1 MLNFSEGFPII
12 PETPSAGP
20 LRLNAYSPGQV
31 LAAYD
36 GDDLEFLDPSQLT
49 NPLAYT
55 RGDIKKVETYN
66 QYYALTQALGALEGN
81 LTGVSDGI
89 LGIANDPTKGAA
101 WRQLIG
107 KAPLTPIRYGDSE
120 LTQEAIDADLKSLN
134 MMLEAEEGVDFS
146 TLSYDQL
153 SDRQKQIRD
162 LSAKITY
169 AEARNKATEKLGFD
183 WIDQM
188 MAQDVFG
195 LTGYLAD
202 KELAGDTQDIEK
214 LMNREDPNFDY
225 KSWFG
230 TKFSNEIVSQYLV
243 ENGITDDFIS
253 DSPNADHAMM
263 RIMAQLNTSD
273 IQRRMETYKPTTL
286 DSFRLL
292 RDGFIGGMIN
302 SPDTIPSVV
311 AELGLVGIS
320 TLAGSLLA
328 PGAGTVAGAAAGVAA
343 AEGISTALGASSVFM
358 RLKKAYDAST
368 FAGRALRATAYTTET
383 LYKLPLGM
391 MPGYVANFG
400 LIRGAAASF
409 TFGAVQGGLAEYARQ
424 KREIAFGA
432 ATLYAN
438 PNAMTDYNAS
448 LMATTAL
455 ESGVLFGGVF
465 GLGGGLLRSGIGA
478 FQNRVKGVMIDPKT
492 GFRNIADTRFTF
504 ENTPLGN
511 TIDNIRGFVNRK
523 ERALIDAPVTE
534 KAAVESVIENTEVTP
549 EKLAADT
556 EARVDRV
563 ETREATA
570 SPDAA
575 RATPEDAGTRRYEGE
590 TIPEYV
596 ARVGPNRA
604 VRNIY
609 EIVTEVARR
618 TKAEGS
624 ERLIEA
630 SEQFDQ
636 MSIQDQMRVLF
647 NTKKVLDDA
656 KKAETDAVGLPKE
669 RERLYDELEKS
680 RKAWFARLKK
690 KLPKEAFKALKEE
703 LEENKKA
710 SGRKLPELLKEARDT
725 AKPAA
730 ERKAASD
737 EMAAKLLESISAAAA
752 SPEREAQIKAQVP
765 PEVIDT
771 VDAAIVEHKLTG
783 TVSDATAETLKADI
797 AGVKKQPKVG
807 PVDRMLNA
815 ISKSIIAAKIDPNRV
830 KKIKAVIRD
839 PDSFVS
845 LVDGDK
851 DNATRFFDYLNELVI
866 NNIISSA
873 DKQLVLASVV
883 HLNFSSKAFGIN
895 FKVESI
901 LDKAG
906 NKQEDLIGSFRR
918 SNNSLIM
925 NLDFAGTTNDLKRR
939 RAKALLHELGHAYF
953 AHEASGDNYL
963 SALRLYNKTIISSGI
978 ELMRYRPD
986 TPDPLLNSG
995 FLSQYHMQNAEEVFV
1010 QTFSQI
1016 LFSEAEAVIGTWS
1029 PMQVSRT
1036 KFVLDKIATSVALA
1050 ATLFDSSEH
1059 YAAAKEIIDSITDID
1074 NKTKSFISMP
1084 TLAKAYGNLHS
1095 MLDSVDDLA
1104 EYNKKLDTEFPDRDM
1119 KPYHLNKAEL
1129 TLFKNSS
1136 KDPGFIIAMTIMK
1149 ADQKSFV
1156 DANGNFTRGINDLV
1170 KAYKEY
1176 KLAQLTSMQIKVAF
1190 LVGSNDYKVLKGL
1203 DKFDRLDF
1211 VKDELFSLYS
1221 REFVNGKSKRT
1232 ILPATYEDLDAL
1244 RNLDTMDYLN
1254 PTGSS
1259 VPYAVGFFGTTGDI
1273 LIDAIESVV
1282 PTGKALASDT
1292 LSAEQVSALVGSLRV
1307 DDALTTNLI
1316 DQLRVYLDNI
1326 GLEELADVVTEA
1338 QHLAYIQELKNEG
1351 MLDVKETVFETPE
1364 FKAWFKDSKVV
1375 DAEGKPLI
1383 VYHGTSKDR
1392 DFNKFKVSK
1401 RGSWFTS
1408 DPKVASEYAMQ
1419 NDSQKIVTE
1428 WDETKGR
1435 PVGREI
1441 NTASRVIPVFL
1452 SIQNPAK
1459 FTPEEL
1465 EGFRFAP
1472 NYEKYQADLFEKYR
1486 QLGHDGVDIGQG
1498 VWVVFDATKIKSTYN
1513 RGTFDPTNADIRRE
1527 VVEPTRATPEWP
1539 NKQIAATSLALMLKE
1554 KLSVDQIKVILK
1566 NNLSSSMYTYLIN
1579 NHKTPKKLIGAVSKL
1594 LEEDGIVLN
1603 EDSKTWGIRTSKPA
1617 TKVTAAAQEAAVSFE
1632 STALTKDNLVDVVS
1646 RIIKQSMRGNVTDN
1660 YFVDAAGSMIT
1671 PKPDAKTVGKKA
1683 YAGNLELILS
1693 KIENGSLKTVK
1704 DLIGYI
1710 HTTAFNL
1717 KKADVAERESLETP
1731 DGVERTVVEGR
1742 PATAADRI
1750 VTTKKGIRKTIL
1762 TEALDLNTATNG
1774 RLLTAEET
1782 ELVNVFT
1789 TAPTNKEAGVK
1800 LGVSESTAGRYR
1812 RTLIAK
1818 LVDIFE
1824 QSAISLDSGRDQI
1837 VSGLNKHFDT
1847 VEKKVNAA
1855 KPNSEEAVIKKAA
1868 EKKPKPEADPVVSGA
1883 RALQTAALAEKLRN
1897 KNPEAVIVPL
1907 PKDAEGVMYKVTDE
1921 VTGNEPEK
1929 VFRPSEQADA
1939 VMHGSPTASKEA
1951 VSFVPKKPLPM
1962 NYGTSTDLT
1971 SQPKKLE
1978 STLKSASRLGVDALV
1993 FKDGSVI
2000 PVNIEELPVI
2010 GKTEVKK
2017 EPDAEP
2023 EVTLTVENK
2032 KPVLSVISKER
2043 KPTEPKP
2050 KKENF
2055 PVKVEKVRTQKAKA
2069 ESKKTSVKIPKT
2081 PKERIKDGEF
2091 AGIDQD
2097 KAIKT
2102 AQSESKTETEKL
2114 NKLVDEAPVG
2124 TQFIDSS
2131 NDKQVWVKTKAGWQV
2146 KDSTGRVVS
2155 LSSNPIGSRFDGK
2168 TFEIIYPEVTTT
2180 KQTKRIPMP
2189 PKKEVPVEKT
2199 PSDQVKTPEVDVVE
2213 RKVNEDPKLLRQ
2225 SGMDSNFLKTF
2236 IKKYWESKVEAD
2248 GRNTMTPMFKKM
2260 WSHFVNVNQYI
2271 ADANKRILGDD
2282 IMDKFWTAVDRI
2294 RAESLRL
2301 KVTEGP
2307 QGKKPLS
2314 YRQILE
2320 QAAKEVQV
2328 EGKPEFVIPLLPDEV
2343 KFVKENEA
2351 GDYRLS
2357 ARSKKAKEI
2366 INAAGE
2372 DPVIPPPP
2380 SADAIV
2386 RAGEGQ
2392 PEVPV
2397 VAEPEPP
2404 TPKEKLIGQG
2414 INQSEGGASR
2424 LLRLNN
2430 LVGWIFGGNQREN
2443 RTWFE
2448 NLMNKGS
2455 NATQSATQLGNTLRS
2470 QVDMLSFVSRFFD
2483 DTKTQTGH
2491 LVGAGKTAFRT
2502 AMQLR
2507 AEEGRLM
2514 TRIFREYAKVHNLV
2528 PRLTSDVR
2536 SALDMYIYESLFKN
2550 RQPNKA
2556 DLVALGIP
2564 AYQADAVAKQAS
2576 LVIKSAQIANRNI
2589 LELEAQTGRM
2599 SIVDENGNPVS
2610 PKTYAPVQLDHE
2622 GLARLDQ
2629 NSRSALIKAMVAA
2642 RTNRKLNDPMLD
2654 INTMIVMGWLD
2665 VAFDEDAKTLN
2676 VFATDR
2682 TIKYSEASNMF
2693 SNETLLK
2700 LFDAEIKK
2708 EGITGRKSDLLKLL
2722 RKSNPEKYF
2731 VLEFDDK
2738 YVIYRIPEKVTDL
2751 APADKAKYME
2761 AVKGNTAMYTEKWR
2775 KQLNNQNLIER
2786 EMKEIL
2792 KYKTKQYP
2800 YNNPDDFNSVTKQPF
2815 FKIDPEGKTVL
2826 PIRGLTP
2833 EELLAA
2839 PETRAVLRTNLAES
2853 YFYFLK
2859 GRHFELAFQRE
2870 LDRMFGQT
2878 GITILDVFDYVE
2890 KTGYEN
2896 FEKIAELANWTPQE
2910 LSTAQKGLADGL
2922 KRLREEYQFNA
2933 DTLPYLN
2940 SEVGHSARIGLA
2952 AIRFKFS
2959 AGYGISAFTETLA
2972 ELAKQSPEF
2981 YSIPKNI
2988 VNALRY
2994 VLADY
2999 RFSKQKL
3006 LESDIGDMTFVLENF
3021 RTDLANRFMGEIGY
3035 GSFRTDSRLGT
3046 KVANSM
3052 LNIRDAQGGLETAT
3066 RTFEEAGKWMQSI
3079 GSLQAVTN
3087 GTRALAK
3094 QRIQRMIWKHIQK
3107 GNIERLFDVLQE
3119 STTADELAQLKKAA
3133 ATDSRAEASL
3143 WKKFAGLA
3151 RHQAK
3156 FGDANEAALFLK
3168 YGLTTKEQIVHLK
3181 WAMEKAGHRDG
3192 RINIFNLEDI
3202 HEDLLD
3208 NPVDGFSPDI
3218 LKSAISAYAHMVED
3232 LIIKTST
3239 SELKGLNKI
3248 TSLDSRSA
3256 LGRMWY
3262 ALTSWVRSYQDNVIL
3277 DFGSRSTVKYLASG
3291 IFLYAALD
3299 TIVGLFKEWLAGRET
3314 EDMLKELEEQPGQY
3328 VLRGVS
3334 RVPFLGIANGLV
3346 ESGVST
3352 ISGLT
3357 GGTYKYYGIPLMPA
3371 GAGAGMGAIETDYRN
3386 MTKIVEDP
3394 LSARSLKAASD
3405 LFGATSLVNRSPV
3418 AIPVRLLEDMNTFK
3432 EMDAIQK
3439 YLDMVQRDPYPYS
3452 KKAAGKF
3459 KPIELDY
3466 ETTPRN
3472 YALEQQMATQAMQ
3485 REMARRPMPQPESP
3499 NTFPMVNDQKGVSER
3514 LGELLD

>member
-49 NPLAYT
+49 NPLVYT

-162 LSAKITY
+162 ITAKVSY
-169 AEARNKATEKLGFD
+169 AEARNKAAEKLGFD
-183 WIDQM
+183 WLDQVA
-188 MAQDVFG
+188 AQDIFG
-195 LTGYLAD
+195 ITSILSD

-273 IQRRMETYKPTTL
+273 IQRRMETYKPTNL

-400 LIRGAAASF
+400 LIRGATASF
-409 TFGAVQGGLAEYARQ
+409 TFGVVQGGLAEYARQ

-448 LMATTAL
+448 LIATTAL
-455 ESGVLFGGVF
+455 ESGLLFGGVF

-783 TVSDATAETLKADI
+783 TVSDATAEALKADI

-839 PDSFVS
+839 PDAFVS

-866 NNIISSA
+866 NNMISSA
-873 DKQLVLASVV
+873 DRQLVLASVV

-995 FLSQYHMQNAEEVFV
+995 FLNQYHMQNAEEVFV

-1084 TLAKAYGNLHS
+1084 TLARAYGNLHS

-1104 EYNKKLDTEFPDRDM
+1104 EYNKKLDAEFPDRDM

-1156 DANGNFTRGINDLV
+1156 DSNGNFTRGINDLV

-1244 RNLDTMDYLN
+1244 RNLDTMDYLD

-1326 GLEELADVVTEA
+1326 GLEELSEVVIEA
-1338 QHLAYIQELKNEG
+1338 QHLAYIQKLKNDG
-1351 MLDVKETVFETPE
+1351 MLDIEEP
-1364 FKAWFKDSKVV
+1364 
-1375 DAEGKPLI
+1375 
-1383 VYHGTSKDR
+1383 
-1392 DFNKFKVSK
+1392 
-1401 RGSWFTS
+1401 
-1408 DPKVASEYAMQ
+1408 
-1419 NDSQKIVTE
+1419 
-1428 WDETKGR
+1428 
-1435 PVGREI
+1435 
-1441 NTASRVIPVFL
+1441 SR
-1452 SIQNPAK
+1452 S
-1459 FTPEEL
+1459 
-1465 EGFRFAP
+1465 
-1472 NYEKYQADLFEKYR
+1472 
-1486 QLGHDGVDIGQG
+1486 
-1498 VWVVFDATKIKSTYN
+1498 
-1513 RGTFDPTNADIRRE
+1513 
-1527 VVEPTRATPEWP
+1527 TPEWS
-1539 NKQIAATSLALMLKE
+1539 NKQIAITSLGLMLKE

-1579 NHKTPKKLIGAVSKL
+1579 NHKIPKKLIGAVSKL

-1762 TEALDLNTATNG
+1762 TEALDLNTGTNG

-1818 LVDIFE
+1818 LVDVFE

-1837 VSGLNKHFDT
+1837 ISGLNKHFDT

-1855 KPNSEEAVIKKAA
+1855 KPNSEEAVIKKAK

-2055 PVKVEKVRTQKAKA
+2055 PVKVEKKKLPRKPKA
-2069 ESKKTSVKIPKT
+2069 T
-2081 PKERIKDGEF
+2081 
-2091 AGIDQD
+2091 
-2097 KAIKT
+2097 T
-2102 AQSESKTETEKL
+2102 AAPET
-2114 NKLVDEAPVG
+2114 
-2124 TQFIDSS
+2124 
-2131 NDKQVWVKTKAGWQV
+2131 
-2146 KDSTGRVVS
+2146 TG
-2155 LSSNPIGSRFDGK
+2155 P
-2168 TFEIIYPEVTTT
+2168 
-2180 KQTKRIPMP
+2180 RIPMP

-2610 PKTYAPVQLDHE
+2610 PTTYAPVQLDHE

-3046 KVANSM
+3046 KVSNSM

-3119 STTADELAQLKKAA
+3119 SATADELAQLKKAA

-3192 RINIFNLEDI
+3192 RINIFNLLDI
-3202 HEDLLD
+3202 HEDLRD

-3218 LKSAISAYAHMVED
+3218 LESAISAYAHMVED

>member
-162 LSAKITY
+162 ITAKVSY
-169 AEARNKATEKLGFD
+169 AEARNKAAEKLGFD
-183 WIDQM
+183 WLDQVA
-188 MAQDVFG
+188 AQDIFG
-195 LTGYLAD
+195 ITSILSD

-273 IQRRMETYKPTTL
+273 IQRRMETYKPTNL

-400 LIRGAAASF
+400 LIRGATASF
-409 TFGAVQGGLAEYARQ
+409 TFGVVQGGLAEYARQ

-448 LMATTAL
+448 LIATTAL
-455 ESGVLFGGVF
+455 ESGLLFGGVF

-783 TVSDATAETLKADI
+783 TVSDATAEALKADI

-839 PDSFVS
+839 PDAFVS

-866 NNIISSA
+866 NNMISSA
-873 DKQLVLASVV
+873 DRQLVLASVV

-995 FLSQYHMQNAEEVFV
+995 FLNQYHMQNAEEVFV

-1084 TLAKAYGNLHS
+1084 TLARAYGNLHS

-1104 EYNKKLDTEFPDRDM
+1104 EYNKKLDAEFPDRDM

-1156 DANGNFTRGINDLV
+1156 DSNGNFTRGINDLV

-1244 RNLDTMDYLN
+1244 RNLDTMDYLD

-1326 GLEELADVVTEA
+1326 GLEELSEVVIEA
-1338 QHLAYIQELKNEG
+1338 QHLAYIQKLKNDG
-1351 MLDVKETVFETPE
+1351 MLDIEEP
-1364 FKAWFKDSKVV
+1364 
-1375 DAEGKPLI
+1375 
-1383 VYHGTSKDR
+1383 
-1392 DFNKFKVSK
+1392 
-1401 RGSWFTS
+1401 
-1408 DPKVASEYAMQ
+1408 
-1419 NDSQKIVTE
+1419 
-1428 WDETKGR
+1428 
-1435 PVGREI
+1435 
-1441 NTASRVIPVFL
+1441 SR
-1452 SIQNPAK
+1452 S
-1459 FTPEEL
+1459 
-1465 EGFRFAP
+1465 
-1472 NYEKYQADLFEKYR
+1472 
-1486 QLGHDGVDIGQG
+1486 
-1498 VWVVFDATKIKSTYN
+1498 
-1513 RGTFDPTNADIRRE
+1513 
-1527 VVEPTRATPEWP
+1527 TPEWS
-1539 NKQIAATSLALMLKE
+1539 NKQIAITSLGLMLKE

-1579 NHKTPKKLIGAVSKL
+1579 NHKIPKKLIGAVSKL

-1762 TEALDLNTATNG
+1762 TEALDLNTGTNG

-1818 LVDIFE
+1818 LVDVFE

-1837 VSGLNKHFDT
+1837 ISGLNKHFDT

-1855 KPNSEEAVIKKAA
+1855 KPNSEEAVIKKAK

-2055 PVKVEKVRTQKAKA
+2055 PVKVEKKKLPRKPKA
-2069 ESKKTSVKIPKT
+2069 T
-2081 PKERIKDGEF
+2081 
-2091 AGIDQD
+2091 
-2097 KAIKT
+2097 T
-2102 AQSESKTETEKL
+2102 AAPET
-2114 NKLVDEAPVG
+2114 
-2124 TQFIDSS
+2124 
-2131 NDKQVWVKTKAGWQV
+2131 
-2146 KDSTGRVVS
+2146 TG
-2155 LSSNPIGSRFDGK
+2155 P
-2168 TFEIIYPEVTTT
+2168 
-2180 KQTKRIPMP
+2180 RIPMP

-2610 PKTYAPVQLDHE
+2610 PTTYAPVQLDHE

-3046 KVANSM
+3046 KVSNSM

-3119 STTADELAQLKKAA
+3119 SATADELAQLKKAA

-3192 RINIFNLEDI
+3192 RINIFNLLDI
-3202 HEDLLD
+3202 HEDLRD

-3218 LKSAISAYAHMVED
+3218 LESAISAYAHMVED

-3386 MTKIVEDP
+3386 MTKIVQDP

>member
-49 NPLAYT
+49 NPLVYT

-162 LSAKITY
+162 ITAKVSY
-169 AEARNKATEKLGFD
+169 AEARNKAAEKLGFD
-183 WIDQM
+183 WLDQVA
-188 MAQDVFG
+188 AQDIFG
-195 LTGYLAD
+195 ITSILSD

-273 IQRRMETYKPTTL
+273 IQKRMQTYTPTTL

-292 RDGFIGGMIN
+292 RDGFISGMIN

-320 TLAGSLLA
+320 TLAGSMLA

-478 FQNRVKGVMIDPKT
+478 FQNRVSGVMIDPQT

-783 TVSDATAETLKADI
+783 TVSDATAEALKADI

-839 PDSFVS
+839 PDAFVS

-866 NNIISSA
+866 NNMISSA
-873 DKQLVLASVV
+873 DRQLVLASVV

-995 FLSQYHMQNAEEVFV
+995 FLNQYHMQNAEEVFV

-1084 TLAKAYGNLHS
+1084 TLARAYGNLHS

-1104 EYNKKLDTEFPDRDM
+1104 EYNKKLDAEFPDRDM

-1156 DANGNFTRGINDLV
+1156 DSNGNFTRGINDLV

-1244 RNLDTMDYLN
+1244 RNLDTMDYLD

-1326 GLEELADVVTEA
+1326 GLEELSEVVIEA
-1338 QHLAYIQELKNEG
+1338 QHLAYIQKLKNDG
-1351 MLDVKETVFETPE
+1351 MLDIEEP
-1364 FKAWFKDSKVV
+1364 
-1375 DAEGKPLI
+1375 
-1383 VYHGTSKDR
+1383 
-1392 DFNKFKVSK
+1392 
-1401 RGSWFTS
+1401 
-1408 DPKVASEYAMQ
+1408 
-1419 NDSQKIVTE
+1419 
-1428 WDETKGR
+1428 
-1435 PVGREI
+1435 
-1441 NTASRVIPVFL
+1441 SR
-1452 SIQNPAK
+1452 S
-1459 FTPEEL
+1459 
-1465 EGFRFAP
+1465 
-1472 NYEKYQADLFEKYR
+1472 
-1486 QLGHDGVDIGQG
+1486 
-1498 VWVVFDATKIKSTYN
+1498 
-1513 RGTFDPTNADIRRE
+1513 
-1527 VVEPTRATPEWP
+1527 TPEWS
-1539 NKQIAATSLALMLKE
+1539 NKQIAITSLGLMLKE

-1579 NHKTPKKLIGAVSKL
+1579 NHKIPKKLIGAVSKL

-1762 TEALDLNTATNG
+1762 TEALDLNTGTNG

-1818 LVDIFE
+1818 LVDVFE

-1837 VSGLNKHFDT
+1837 ISGLNKHFDT

-1855 KPNSEEAVIKKAA
+1855 KPNSEEAVIKKAK

-2055 PVKVEKVRTQKAKA
+2055 PVKVEKKKLPRKPKA
-2069 ESKKTSVKIPKT
+2069 T
-2081 PKERIKDGEF
+2081 
-2091 AGIDQD
+2091 
-2097 KAIKT
+2097 T
-2102 AQSESKTETEKL
+2102 AAPET
-2114 NKLVDEAPVG
+2114 
-2124 TQFIDSS
+2124 
-2131 NDKQVWVKTKAGWQV
+2131 
-2146 KDSTGRVVS
+2146 TG
-2155 LSSNPIGSRFDGK
+2155 P
-2168 TFEIIYPEVTTT
+2168 
-2180 KQTKRIPMP
+2180 RIPMP

-2610 PKTYAPVQLDHE
+2610 PTTYAPVQLDHE

-3046 KVANSM
+3046 KVSNSM

-3119 STTADELAQLKKAA
+3119 SATADELAQLKKAA

-3192 RINIFNLEDI
+3192 RINIFNLLDI
-3202 HEDLLD
+3202 HEDLRD

-3218 LKSAISAYAHMVED
+3218 LESAISAYAHMVED

>member
-66 QYYALTQALGALEGN
+66 QYYALIQALGALEGN

-162 LSAKITY
+162 ITAKVAY
-169 AEARNKATEKLGFD
+169 AEARNKAAEKLGFD
-183 WIDQM
+183 WLDQAA
-188 MAQDVFG
+188 AQDIFG
-195 LTGYLAD
+195 ITSILSD

-273 IQRRMETYKPTTL
+273 IQKRMQTYTPTAL

-302 SPDTIPSVV
+302 SPDTIPSIV

-320 TLAGSLLA
+320 TLAGSMLA

-455 ESGVLFGGVF
+455 ESGLLFGGVF

-478 FQNRVKGVMIDPKT
+478 FQNRVSGVMIDPKT

-523 ERALIDAPVTE
+523 ERALIDAPVAE
-534 KAAVESVIENTEVTP
+534 KAAVESVIENTEITP

-563 ETREATA
+563 ETREATT

-596 ARVGPNRA
+596 ARVAPNRA
-604 VRNIY
+604 IRNIY

-647 NTKKVLDDA
+647 NTKKILDDA

-680 RKAWFARLKK
+680 RKAWFSRLKK

-710 SGRKLPELLKEARDT
+710 SGRKLPELLREARDT
-725 AKPAA
+725 AKPAS

-765 PEVIDT
+765 PEVLDT

-783 TVSDATAETLKADI
+783 TVSDATAEVLKADI
-797 AGVKKQPKVG
+797 VGVKKQPKVG

-815 ISKSIIAAKIDPNRV
+815 ISKSIIAAKIDPDRV

-845 LVDGDK
+845 LIDGDK
-851 DNATRFFDYLNELVI
+851 DNATRFFDYLNELV
-866 NNIISSA
+866 NNNMISSA
-873 DKQLVLASVV
+873 DRQLVLASVV
-883 HLNFSSKAFGIN
+883 HLNFSSRAFGIE

-901 LDKAG
+901 LDNVG
-906 NKQEDLIGSFRR
+906 NKQKDLIGSFRR

-925 NLDFAGTTNDLKRR
+925 NLDFEGTSNALKRR

-963 SALRLYNKTIISSGI
+963 SALRLYNKTILSSGV

-1016 LFSEAEAVIGTWS
+1016 LFSEAEAVIGTWN

-1084 TLAKAYGNLHS
+1084 TLARAYGNLHN

-1104 EYNKKLDTEFPDRDM
+1104 EYNKKLDAEFPDRDM
-1119 KPYHLNKAEL
+1119 KLYHLNKAEL

-1190 LVGSNDYKVLKGL
+1190 LVGTNDYKTLRGL

-1211 VKDELFSLYS
+1211 VKDELFSLYT
-1221 REFVNGKSKRT
+1221 REFVNGKSKQT
-1232 ILPATYEDLDAL
+1232 ILPATYEDLDVL

-1282 PTGKALASDT
+1282 PTGKALTSDT

-1351 MLDVKETVFETPE
+1351 MLDIKETVFETPE
-1364 FKAWFKDSKVV
+1364 FKTWFKNSK
-1375 DAEGKPLI
+1375 AINKKGKPLV
-1383 VYHGTSKDR
+1383 VYHGSPAQENFPSFRKDKLGLIFFSENSSFAADYTQGIGSIYSVYLQAENPFDYRNIKHLKIIEDGLRSGKLSISKIL
-1392 DFNKFKVSK
+1392 N
-1401 RGSWFTS
+1401 
-1408 DPKVASEYAMQ
+1408 
-1419 NDSQKIVTE
+1419 QKIKPDNLDYE
-1428 WDETKGR
+1428 IDQLLNSIENGYWETLENAELVNFIKNNGFDSLR
-1435 PVGREI
+1435 VKEI
-1441 NTASRVIPVFL
+1441 GPNGKDVINWAVFEDT
-1452 SIQNPAK
+1452 Q
-1459 FTPEEL
+1459 
-1465 EGFRFAP
+1465 
-1472 NYEKYQADLFEKYR
+1472 
-1486 QLGHDGVDIGQG
+1486 
-1498 VWVVFDATKIKSTYN
+1498 IKSTYN
-1513 RGTFDPTNADIRRE
+1513 RGTFDPTVGDMRAE
-1527 VVEPTRATPEWP
+1527 VIEPTRATPEWP
-1539 NKQIAATSLALMLKE
+1539 NKQIATTSLALMLKE

-1632 STALTKDNLVDVVS
+1632 STVLTKDNLVDVVS
-1646 RIIKQSMRGNVTDN
+1646 RIIKQSMRGNATDD
-1660 YFVDAAGSMIT
+1660 YFTGAASSMIL
-1671 PKPDAKTVGKKA
+1671 PKPDSKDIGKNA
-1683 YAGNLELILS
+1683 YIGNLELVLS
-1693 KIENGSLKTVK
+1693 KIENGSLKTAK

-1710 HTTAFNL
+1710 HATAANM
-1717 KKADVAERESLETP
+1717 KKPKKSKTEGLETP
-1731 DGVERTVVEGR
+1731 EGVEKTVVEGR

-1750 VTTKKGIRKTIL
+1750 VTTKKDIRKTIL

-1789 TAPTNKEAGVK
+1789 AAPTNKEAGIK
-1800 LGVSESTAGRYR
+1800 LGVSASTASRYR

-1818 LVDIFE
+1818 LIDVFA
-1824 QSAISLDSGRDQI
+1824 QSTISLDSNRDQI
-1837 VSGLNKHFDT
+1837 VSGLNKYFDT

-1855 KPNSEEAVIKKAA
+1855 KPNSEETVIKKAK

-1929 VFRPSEQADA
+1929 VLRTSEQADA
-1939 VMHGSPTASKEA
+1939 IIHGSPTASKEA
-1951 VSFVPKKPLPM
+1951 VAFVPKKPLPM

-2032 KPVLSVISKER
+2032 KPVLSVISRER
-2043 KPTEPKP
+2043 KPLEPKP

-2055 PVKVEKVRTQKAKA
+2055 PVKVEKKKLPRKPKA
-2069 ESKKTSVKIPKT
+2069 T
-2081 PKERIKDGEF
+2081 
-2091 AGIDQD
+2091 
-2097 KAIKT
+2097 T
-2102 AQSESKTETEKL
+2102 AAPET
-2114 NKLVDEAPVG
+2114 
-2124 TQFIDSS
+2124 
-2131 NDKQVWVKTKAGWQV
+2131 
-2146 KDSTGRVVS
+2146 TG
-2155 LSSNPIGSRFDGK
+2155 P
-2168 TFEIIYPEVTTT
+2168 
-2180 KQTKRIPMP
+2180 RIPMP

-2282 IMDKFWTAVDRI
+2282 IMDKFWAAVDRI

-2564 AYQADAVAKQAS
+2564 AYQAEAVAKQAS

-2610 PKTYAPVQLDHE
+2610 STTYAPVQLDHE

-2629 NSRSALIKAMVAA
+2629 NSRAALIKAMVAA

-2910 LSTAQKGLADGL
+2910 LSTAQKGLAEGL

-3119 STTADELAQLKKAA
+3119 SATADELAQLKKAA
-3133 ATDSRAEASL
+3133 ATDSKAEAAL

-3181 WAMEKAGHRDG
+3181 WAMEKAGHKDG
-3192 RINIFNLEDI
+3192 RINIFNLLDI
-3202 HEDLLD
+3202 HEDLRD
-3208 NPVDGFSPDI
+3208 NPVDGFSSDI
-3218 LKSAISAYAHMVED
+3218 LESAISAYAHMVED
-3232 LIIKTST
+3232 LIIKTAT

-3334 RVPFLGIANGLV
+3334 RVPFLGLANGLV

-3386 MTKIVEDP
+3386 MTKIVQDP

-3452 KKAAGKF
+3452 KKAASKF

-3466 ETTPRN
+3466 QTTPRN

>member
-1 MLNFSEGFPII
+1 
-12 PETPSAGP
+12 
-20 LRLNAYSPGQV
+20 
-31 LAAYD
+31 
-36 GDDLEFLDPSQLT
+36 
-49 NPLAYT
+49 
-55 RGDIKKVETYN
+55 
-66 QYYALTQALGALEGN
+66 
-81 LTGVSDGI
+81 
-89 LGIANDPTKGAA
+89 
-101 WRQLIG
+101 
-107 KAPLTPIRYGDSE
+107 
-120 LTQEAIDADLKSLN
+120 
-134 MMLEAEEGVDFS
+134 
-146 TLSYDQL
+146 
-153 SDRQKQIRD
+153 
-162 LSAKITY
+162 
-169 AEARNKATEKLGFD
+169 
-183 WIDQM
+183 
-188 MAQDVFG
+188 
-195 LTGYLAD
+195 
-202 KELAGDTQDIEK
+202 
-214 LMNREDPNFDY
+214 
-225 KSWFG
+225 
-230 TKFSNEIVSQYLV
+230 
-243 ENGITDDFIS
+243 
-253 DSPNADHAMM
+253 
-263 RIMAQLNTSD
+263 
-273 IQRRMETYKPTTL
+273 
-286 DSFRLL
+286 
-292 RDGFIGGMIN
+292 
-302 SPDTIPSVV
+302 
-311 AELGLVGIS
+311 
-320 TLAGSLLA
+320 
-328 PGAGTVAGAAAGVAA
+328 
-343 AEGISTALGASSVFM
+343 
-358 RLKKAYDAST
+358 
-368 FAGRALRATAYTTET
+368 
-383 LYKLPLGM
+383 
-391 MPGYVANFG
+391 
-400 LIRGAAASF
+400 
-409 TFGAVQGGLAEYARQ
+409 
-424 KREIAFGA
+424 
-432 ATLYAN
+432 
-438 PNAMTDYNAS
+438 
-448 LMATTAL
+448 
-455 ESGVLFGGVF
+455 
-465 GLGGGLLRSGIGA
+465 
-478 FQNRVKGVMIDPKT
+478 
-492 GFRNIADTRFTF
+492 
-504 ENTPLGN
+504 
-511 TIDNIRGFVNRK
+511 
-523 ERALIDAPVTE
+523 
-534 KAAVESVIENTEVTP
+534 
-549 EKLAADT
+549 
-556 EARVDRV
+556 
-563 ETREATA
+563 
-570 SPDAA
+570 
-575 RATPEDAGTRRYEGE
+575 
-590 TIPEYV
+590 
-596 ARVGPNRA
+596 
-604 VRNIY
+604 
-609 EIVTEVARR
+609 
-618 TKAEGS
+618 
-624 ERLIEA
+624 
-630 SEQFDQ
+630 
-636 MSIQDQMRVLF
+636 
-647 NTKKVLDDA
+647 
-656 KKAETDAVGLPKE
+656 
-669 RERLYDELEKS
+669 
-680 RKAWFARLKK
+680 
-690 KLPKEAFKALKEE
+690 
-703 LEENKKA
+703 
-710 SGRKLPELLKEARDT
+710 
-725 AKPAA
+725 
-730 ERKAASD
+730 
-737 EMAAKLLESISAAAA
+737 
-752 SPEREAQIKAQVP
+752 
-765 PEVIDT
+765 
-771 VDAAIVEHKLTG
+771 
-783 TVSDATAETLKADI
+783 
-797 AGVKKQPKVG
+797 
-807 PVDRMLNA
+807 
-815 ISKSIIAAKIDPNRV
+815 
-830 KKIKAVIRD
+830 
-839 PDSFVS
+839 
-845 LVDGDK
+845 
-851 DNATRFFDYLNELVI
+851 
-866 NNIISSA
+866 
-873 DKQLVLASVV
+873 
-883 HLNFSSKAFGIN
+883 
-895 FKVESI
+895 
-901 LDKAG
+901 
-906 NKQEDLIGSFRR
+906 
-918 SNNSLIM
+918 
-925 NLDFAGTTNDLKRR
+925 
-939 RAKALLHELGHAYF
+939 
-953 AHEASGDNYL
+953 
-963 SALRLYNKTIISSGI
+963 
-978 ELMRYRPD
+978 
-986 TPDPLLNSG
+986 
-995 FLSQYHMQNAEEVFV
+995 
-1010 QTFSQI
+1010 
-1016 LFSEAEAVIGTWS
+1016 
-1029 PMQVSRT
+1029 
-1036 KFVLDKIATSVALA
+1036 
-1050 ATLFDSSEH
+1050 
-1059 YAAAKEIIDSITDID
+1059 
-1074 NKTKSFISMP
+1074 
-1084 TLAKAYGNLHS
+1084 
-1095 MLDSVDDLA
+1095 
-1104 EYNKKLDTEFPDRDM
+1104 
-1119 KPYHLNKAEL
+1119 
-1129 TLFKNSS
+1129 
-1136 KDPGFIIAMTIMK
+1136 
-1149 ADQKSFV
+1149 
-1156 DANGNFTRGINDLV
+1156 
-1170 KAYKEY
+1170 
-1176 KLAQLTSMQIKVAF
+1176 
-1190 LVGSNDYKVLKGL
+1190 
-1203 DKFDRLDF
+1203 
-1211 VKDELFSLYS
+1211 
-1221 REFVNGKSKRT
+1221 
-1232 ILPATYEDLDAL
+1232 
-1244 RNLDTMDYLN
+1244 
-1254 PTGSS
+1254 
-1259 VPYAVGFFGTTGDI
+1259 
-1273 LIDAIESVV
+1273 
-1282 PTGKALASDT
+1282 
-1292 LSAEQVSALVGSLRV
+1292 
-1307 DDALTTNLI
+1307 
-1316 DQLRVYLDNI
+1316 
-1326 GLEELADVVTEA
+1326 
-1338 QHLAYIQELKNEG
+1338 
-1351 MLDVKETVFETPE
+1351 
-1364 FKAWFKDSKVV
+1364 
-1375 DAEGKPLI
+1375 
-1383 VYHGTSKDR
+1383 
-1392 DFNKFKVSK
+1392 
-1401 RGSWFTS
+1401 
-1408 DPKVASEYAMQ
+1408 
-1419 NDSQKIVTE
+1419 
-1428 WDETKGR
+1428 
-1435 PVGREI
+1435 
-1441 NTASRVIPVFL
+1441 
-1452 SIQNPAK
+1452 
-1459 FTPEEL
+1459 
-1465 EGFRFAP
+1465 
-1472 NYEKYQADLFEKYR
+1472 
-1486 QLGHDGVDIGQG
+1486 
-1498 VWVVFDATKIKSTYN
+1498 
-1513 RGTFDPTNADIRRE
+1513 
-1527 VVEPTRATPEWP
+1527 
-1539 NKQIAATSLALMLKE
+1539 
-1554 KLSVDQIKVILK
+1554 
-1566 NNLSSSMYTYLIN
+1566 
-1579 NHKTPKKLIGAVSKL
+1579 
-1594 LEEDGIVLN
+1594 
-1603 EDSKTWGIRTSKPA
+1603 
-1617 TKVTAAAQEAAVSFE
+1617 
-1632 STALTKDNLVDVVS
+1632 
-1646 RIIKQSMRGNVTDN
+1646 
-1660 YFVDAAGSMIT
+1660 
-1671 PKPDAKTVGKKA
+1671 
-1683 YAGNLELILS
+1683 
-1693 KIENGSLKTVK
+1693 
-1704 DLIGYI
+1704 
-1710 HTTAFNL
+1710 
-1717 KKADVAERESLETP
+1717 
-1731 DGVERTVVEGR
+1731 
-1742 PATAADRI
+1742 
-1750 VTTKKGIRKTIL
+1750 
-1762 TEALDLNTATNG
+1762 
-1774 RLLTAEET
+1774 
-1782 ELVNVFT
+1782 
-1789 TAPTNKEAGVK
+1789 
-1800 LGVSESTAGRYR
+1800 
-1812 RTLIAK
+1812 
-1818 LVDIFE
+1818 
-1824 QSAISLDSGRDQI
+1824 
-1837 VSGLNKHFDT
+1837 
-1847 VEKKVNAA
+1847 
-1855 KPNSEEAVIKKAA
+1855 
-1868 EKKPKPEADPVVSGA
+1868 
-1883 RALQTAALAEKLRN
+1883 
-1897 KNPEAVIVPL
+1897 
-1907 PKDAEGVMYKVTDE
+1907 
-1921 VTGNEPEK
+1921 
-1929 VFRPSEQADA
+1929 
-1939 VMHGSPTASKEA
+1939 
-1951 VSFVPKKPLPM
+1951 
-1962 NYGTSTDLT
+1962 
-1971 SQPKKLE
+1971 
-1978 STLKSASRLGVDALV
+1978 
-1993 FKDGSVI
+1993 
-2000 PVNIEELPVI
+2000 
-2010 GKTEVKK
+2010 
-2017 EPDAEP
+2017 
-2023 EVTLTVENK
+2023 
-2032 KPVLSVISKER
+2032 
-2043 KPTEPKP
+2043 
-2050 KKENF
+2050 
-2055 PVKVEKVRTQKAKA
+2055 
-2069 ESKKTSVKIPKT
+2069 
-2081 PKERIKDGEF
+2081 
-2091 AGIDQD
+2091 
-2097 KAIKT
+2097 
-2102 AQSESKTETEKL
+2102 
-2114 NKLVDEAPVG
+2114 
-2124 TQFIDSS
+2124 
-2131 NDKQVWVKTKAGWQV
+2131 
-2146 KDSTGRVVS
+2146 
-2155 LSSNPIGSRFDGK
+2155 
-2168 TFEIIYPEVTTT
+2168 
-2180 KQTKRIPMP
+2180 MP

-2761 AVKGNTAMYTEKWR
+2761 AIKGNTAMYTEKWR

-3119 STTADELAQLKKAA
+3119 SATADELAQLKKAA

-3192 RINIFNLEDI
+3192 RINIFNLLDI
-3202 HEDLLD
+3202 HEDLRD

-3218 LKSAISAYAHMVED
+3218 LESAISAYAHMVED

-3262 ALTSWVRSYQDNVIL
+3262 ALTSWVQSYQDNVIL

-3334 RVPFLGIANGLV
+3334 RVPFLGLANGLV

-3452 KKAAGKF
+3452 DKSASKF

-3466 ETTPRN
+3466 QTTPRN

-3485 REMARRPMPQPESP
+3485 REMARRPTPQPESP

>member
-162 LSAKITY
+162 ITAKVSY
-169 AEARNKATEKLGFD
+169 AEARNKAAEKLGFD
-183 WIDQM
+183 WLDQVA
-188 MAQDVFG
+188 AQDIFG
-195 LTGYLAD
+195 ITSILSD

-273 IQRRMETYKPTTL
+273 IQKRMQTYTPTTL

-292 RDGFIGGMIN
+292 RDGFISGMIN

-320 TLAGSLLA
+320 TLAGSMLA

-478 FQNRVKGVMIDPKT
+478 FQNRVSGVMIDPQT

-783 TVSDATAETLKADI
+783 TVSDATAEALKADI

-839 PDSFVS
+839 PDAFVS

-866 NNIISSA
+866 NNMISSA
-873 DKQLVLASVV
+873 DRQLVLASVV

-995 FLSQYHMQNAEEVFV
+995 FLNQYHMQNAEEVFV

-1084 TLAKAYGNLHS
+1084 TLARAYGNLHS

-1104 EYNKKLDTEFPDRDM
+1104 EYNKKLDAEFPDRDM

-1156 DANGNFTRGINDLV
+1156 DSNGNFTRGINDLV

-1244 RNLDTMDYLN
+1244 RNLDTMDYLD

-1326 GLEELADVVTEA
+1326 GLEELSEVVIEA
-1338 QHLAYIQELKNEG
+1338 QHLAYIQKLKNDG
-1351 MLDVKETVFETPE
+1351 MLDIEEP
-1364 FKAWFKDSKVV
+1364 
-1375 DAEGKPLI
+1375 
-1383 VYHGTSKDR
+1383 
-1392 DFNKFKVSK
+1392 
-1401 RGSWFTS
+1401 
-1408 DPKVASEYAMQ
+1408 
-1419 NDSQKIVTE
+1419 
-1428 WDETKGR
+1428 
-1435 PVGREI
+1435 
-1441 NTASRVIPVFL
+1441 SR
-1452 SIQNPAK
+1452 S
-1459 FTPEEL
+1459 
-1465 EGFRFAP
+1465 
-1472 NYEKYQADLFEKYR
+1472 
-1486 QLGHDGVDIGQG
+1486 
-1498 VWVVFDATKIKSTYN
+1498 
-1513 RGTFDPTNADIRRE
+1513 
-1527 VVEPTRATPEWP
+1527 TPEWS
-1539 NKQIAATSLALMLKE
+1539 NKQIAITSLGLMLKE

-1579 NHKTPKKLIGAVSKL
+1579 NHKIPKKLIGAVSKL

-1762 TEALDLNTATNG
+1762 TEALDLNTGTNG

-1818 LVDIFE
+1818 LVDVFE

-1837 VSGLNKHFDT
+1837 ISGLNKHFDT

-1855 KPNSEEAVIKKAA
+1855 KPNSEEAVIKKAK

-2055 PVKVEKVRTQKAKA
+2055 PVKVEKKKLPRKPKA
-2069 ESKKTSVKIPKT
+2069 T
-2081 PKERIKDGEF
+2081 
-2091 AGIDQD
+2091 
-2097 KAIKT
+2097 T
-2102 AQSESKTETEKL
+2102 AAPET
-2114 NKLVDEAPVG
+2114 
-2124 TQFIDSS
+2124 
-2131 NDKQVWVKTKAGWQV
+2131 
-2146 KDSTGRVVS
+2146 TG
-2155 LSSNPIGSRFDGK
+2155 P
-2168 TFEIIYPEVTTT
+2168 
-2180 KQTKRIPMP
+2180 RIPMP

-2610 PKTYAPVQLDHE
+2610 PTTYAPVQLDHE

-3046 KVANSM
+3046 KVSNSM

-3119 STTADELAQLKKAA
+3119 SATADELAQLKKAA

-3192 RINIFNLEDI
+3192 RINIFNLLDI
-3202 HEDLLD
+3202 HEDLRD

-3218 LKSAISAYAHMVED
+3218 LESAISAYAHMVED

>member
-1 MLNFSEGFPII
+1 
-12 PETPSAGP
+12 
-20 LRLNAYSPGQV
+20 
-31 LAAYD
+31 
-36 GDDLEFLDPSQLT
+36 
-49 NPLAYT
+49 
-55 RGDIKKVETYN
+55 
-66 QYYALTQALGALEGN
+66 
-81 LTGVSDGI
+81 
-89 LGIANDPTKGAA
+89 
-101 WRQLIG
+101 
-107 KAPLTPIRYGDSE
+107 
-120 LTQEAIDADLKSLN
+120 
-134 MMLEAEEGVDFS
+134 
-146 TLSYDQL
+146 
-153 SDRQKQIRD
+153 
-162 LSAKITY
+162 
-169 AEARNKATEKLGFD
+169 
-183 WIDQM
+183 
-188 MAQDVFG
+188 
-195 LTGYLAD
+195 
-202 KELAGDTQDIEK
+202 
-214 LMNREDPNFDY
+214 
-225 KSWFG
+225 
-230 TKFSNEIVSQYLV
+230 
-243 ENGITDDFIS
+243 
-253 DSPNADHAMM
+253 
-263 RIMAQLNTSD
+263 
-273 IQRRMETYKPTTL
+273 
-286 DSFRLL
+286 
-292 RDGFIGGMIN
+292 
-302 SPDTIPSVV
+302 
-311 AELGLVGIS
+311 
-320 TLAGSLLA
+320 
-328 PGAGTVAGAAAGVAA
+328 
-343 AEGISTALGASSVFM
+343 
-358 RLKKAYDAST
+358 
-368 FAGRALRATAYTTET
+368 
-383 LYKLPLGM
+383 
-391 MPGYVANFG
+391 
-400 LIRGAAASF
+400 
-409 TFGAVQGGLAEYARQ
+409 
-424 KREIAFGA
+424 
-432 ATLYAN
+432 
-438 PNAMTDYNAS
+438 
-448 LMATTAL
+448 
-455 ESGVLFGGVF
+455 
-465 GLGGGLLRSGIGA
+465 
-478 FQNRVKGVMIDPKT
+478 
-492 GFRNIADTRFTF
+492 
-504 ENTPLGN
+504 
-511 TIDNIRGFVNRK
+511 
-523 ERALIDAPVTE
+523 
-534 KAAVESVIENTEVTP
+534 
-549 EKLAADT
+549 
-556 EARVDRV
+556 
-563 ETREATA
+563 
-570 SPDAA
+570 
-575 RATPEDAGTRRYEGE
+575 
-590 TIPEYV
+590 
-596 ARVGPNRA
+596 
-604 VRNIY
+604 
-609 EIVTEVARR
+609 
-618 TKAEGS
+618 
-624 ERLIEA
+624 
-630 SEQFDQ
+630 
-636 MSIQDQMRVLF
+636 
-647 NTKKVLDDA
+647 
-656 KKAETDAVGLPKE
+656 
-669 RERLYDELEKS
+669 
-680 RKAWFARLKK
+680 
-690 KLPKEAFKALKEE
+690 
-703 LEENKKA
+703 
-710 SGRKLPELLKEARDT
+710 
-725 AKPAA
+725 
-730 ERKAASD
+730 
-737 EMAAKLLESISAAAA
+737 
-752 SPEREAQIKAQVP
+752 
-765 PEVIDT
+765 
-771 VDAAIVEHKLTG
+771 
-783 TVSDATAETLKADI
+783 
-797 AGVKKQPKVG
+797 
-807 PVDRMLNA
+807 
-815 ISKSIIAAKIDPNRV
+815 
-830 KKIKAVIRD
+830 
-839 PDSFVS
+839 
-845 LVDGDK
+845 
-851 DNATRFFDYLNELVI
+851 
-866 NNIISSA
+866 
-873 DKQLVLASVV
+873 
-883 HLNFSSKAFGIN
+883 
-895 FKVESI
+895 
-901 LDKAG
+901 
-906 NKQEDLIGSFRR
+906 
-918 SNNSLIM
+918 
-925 NLDFAGTTNDLKRR
+925 
-939 RAKALLHELGHAYF
+939 
-953 AHEASGDNYL
+953 
-963 SALRLYNKTIISSGI
+963 
-978 ELMRYRPD
+978 
-986 TPDPLLNSG
+986 
-995 FLSQYHMQNAEEVFV
+995 
-1010 QTFSQI
+1010 
-1016 LFSEAEAVIGTWS
+1016 
-1029 PMQVSRT
+1029 
-1036 KFVLDKIATSVALA
+1036 
-1050 ATLFDSSEH
+1050 
-1059 YAAAKEIIDSITDID
+1059 
-1074 NKTKSFISMP
+1074 
-1084 TLAKAYGNLHS
+1084 
-1095 MLDSVDDLA
+1095 
-1104 EYNKKLDTEFPDRDM
+1104 
-1119 KPYHLNKAEL
+1119 
-1129 TLFKNSS
+1129 
-1136 KDPGFIIAMTIMK
+1136 
-1149 ADQKSFV
+1149 
-1156 DANGNFTRGINDLV
+1156 
-1170 KAYKEY
+1170 
-1176 KLAQLTSMQIKVAF
+1176 
-1190 LVGSNDYKVLKGL
+1190 
-1203 DKFDRLDF
+1203 
-1211 VKDELFSLYS
+1211 
-1221 REFVNGKSKRT
+1221 
-1232 ILPATYEDLDAL
+1232 
-1244 RNLDTMDYLN
+1244 
-1254 PTGSS
+1254 
-1259 VPYAVGFFGTTGDI
+1259 
-1273 LIDAIESVV
+1273 
-1282 PTGKALASDT
+1282 
-1292 LSAEQVSALVGSLRV
+1292 
-1307 DDALTTNLI
+1307 
-1316 DQLRVYLDNI
+1316 
-1326 GLEELADVVTEA
+1326 
-1338 QHLAYIQELKNEG
+1338 

-1364 FKAWFKDSKVV
+1364 FKAWFKNSKVV

-1408 DPKVASEYAMQ
+1408 DPKLASEYAMQ

-1428 WDETKGR
+1428 WDATKGR
-1435 PVGREI
+1435 PVSRDI

-1465 EGFRFAP
+1465 EGFRFVP

-1486 QLGHDGVDIGQG
+1486 RLGHDGVDIGEG
-1498 VWVVFDATKIKSTYN
+1498 VWVVFDATQIKSTYN

-1539 NKQIAATSLALMLKE
+1539 NKQIAITSLGLMLKE

-1632 STALTKDNLVDVVS
+1632 SIALTKDNLVDVVS

-1762 TEALDLNTATNG
+1762 TEALDLNTGTNG

-1818 LVDIFE
+1818 LVDVFE

-1855 KPNSEEAVIKKAA
+1855 KPNSEEAVIKKAK

-2055 PVKVEKVRTQKAKA
+2055 PVKVEKKKLPRKPKA
-2069 ESKKTSVKIPKT
+2069 T
-2081 PKERIKDGEF
+2081 
-2091 AGIDQD
+2091 
-2097 KAIKT
+2097 T
-2102 AQSESKTETEKL
+2102 AAPET
-2114 NKLVDEAPVG
+2114 
-2124 TQFIDSS
+2124 
-2131 NDKQVWVKTKAGWQV
+2131 
-2146 KDSTGRVVS
+2146 TG
-2155 LSSNPIGSRFDGK
+2155 P
-2168 TFEIIYPEVTTT
+2168 
-2180 KQTKRIPMP
+2180 RIPMP

-2589 LELEAQTGRM
+2589 LELETQTGRM

-3046 KVANSM
+3046 KVSNSM

-3119 STTADELAQLKKAA
+3119 SATADELAQLKKAA

-3192 RINIFNLEDI
+3192 RINIFNLLDI
-3202 HEDLLD
+3202 HEDLRD

-3218 LKSAISAYAHMVED
+3218 LESAISAYAHMVED

-3334 RVPFLGIANGLV
+3334 RVPFLGLANGLV

-3485 REMARRPMPQPESP
+3485 REMARRPTPQPESP

>member
-101 WRQLIG
+101 WRQIIG
-107 KAPLTPIRYGDSE
+107 KAPLTPVRYGDSE

-162 LSAKITY
+162 ITAKVAY
-169 AEARNKATEKLGFD
+169 AEARNKAAEKLGFD
-183 WIDQM
+183 WLDQVA
-188 MAQDVFG
+188 AQDIFG
-195 LTGYLAD
+195 ITSILSD

-263 RIMAQLNTSD
+263 RIMGQLNTSD

-311 AELGLVGIS
+311 AELGLAGIS

-343 AEGISTALGASSVFM
+343 AEGVSTALGASSVFM

-424 KREIAFGA
+424 KREIAFAA

-478 FQNRVKGVMIDPKT
+478 FQNRVSGVMIDPQT

-523 ERALIDAPVTE
+523 ERALIDAPVAE

-563 ETREATA
+563 ETREAAA

-710 SGRKLPELLKEARDT
+710 SGRKLPELLREARDT

-752 SPEREAQIKAQVP
+752 SPERETQIKAQVP
-765 PEVIDT
+765 PEVLDT

-783 TVSDATAETLKADI
+783 TVSDATAEALKADI
-797 AGVKKQPKVG
+797 AGVQKQPKVG
-807 PVDRMLNA
+807 PVNKLLNA

-845 LVDGDK
+845 FIDGDK

-866 NNIISSA
+866 NNMISSA
-873 DKQLVLASVV
+873 DRQLVLASVV
-883 HLNFSSKAFGIN
+883 HLNFSSRAFGID

-901 LDKAG
+901 LDSSG
-906 NKQEDLIGSFRR
+906 NKQKDLIGSFRR

-925 NLDFAGTTNDLKRR
+925 NLDFAGTSDALKRR

-963 SALRLYNKTIISSGI
+963 SALRLYNKTILSSGI

-1016 LFSEAEAVIGTWS
+1016 LFSEAEAVVGTWS

-1084 TLAKAYGNLHS
+1084 TLARSYGKLHS

-1104 EYNKKLDTEFPDRDM
+1104 EYNKKLDAEFPDRDM
-1119 KPYHLNKAEL
+1119 KLYHLNQAEL

-1156 DANGNFTRGINDLV
+1156 DANGNFTRGITDLV

-1190 LVGSNDYKVLKGL
+1190 LVGTNDYKALRGL

-1211 VKDELFSLYS
+1211 VKDELFSLYT

-1232 ILPATYEDLDAL
+1232 ILPATYEDLDVL
-1244 RNLDTMDYLN
+1244 RNLDTMDYLD

-1351 MLDVKETVFETPE
+1351 MLDIEEP
-1364 FKAWFKDSKVV
+1364 
-1375 DAEGKPLI
+1375 
-1383 VYHGTSKDR
+1383 
-1392 DFNKFKVSK
+1392 
-1401 RGSWFTS
+1401 
-1408 DPKVASEYAMQ
+1408 
-1419 NDSQKIVTE
+1419 
-1428 WDETKGR
+1428 
-1435 PVGREI
+1435 
-1441 NTASRVIPVFL
+1441 SR
-1452 SIQNPAK
+1452 S
-1459 FTPEEL
+1459 
-1465 EGFRFAP
+1465 
-1472 NYEKYQADLFEKYR
+1472 
-1486 QLGHDGVDIGQG
+1486 
-1498 VWVVFDATKIKSTYN
+1498 
-1513 RGTFDPTNADIRRE
+1513 
-1527 VVEPTRATPEWP
+1527 TPEWP

-1731 DGVERTVVEGR
+1731 EGVEKTVVEGR

-1762 TEALDLNTATNG
+1762 TEALDLNAATNG
-1774 RLLTAEET
+1774 RLLTPEET

-1789 TAPTNKEAGVK
+1789 TAPTNKEAGTK
-1800 LGVSESTAGRYR
+1800 LGVSESTASRYR

-1818 LVDIFE
+1818 LVDVFE

-1897 KNPEAVIVPL
+1897 KNPDPVPV
-1907 PKDAEGVMYKVTDE
+1907 PVPAKTEDVMYKVTDE

-1929 VFRPSEQADA
+1929 VLRPSEQADA

-1962 NYGTSTDLT
+1962 NYGTSADLT

-2032 KPVLSVISKER
+2032 KPVLSVISRER
-2043 KPTEPKP
+2043 KPLEPKP

-2055 PVKVEKVRTQKAKA
+2055 PVKVEKVRTQKTKA
-2069 ESKKTSVKIPKT
+2069 ASKKTSVKVPKA

-2091 AGIDQD
+2091 AGVDQN
-2097 KAIKT
+2097 KAIET
-2102 AQSESKTETEKL
+2102 AQLELKAETEKL
-2114 NKLVDEAPVG
+2114 NKLVDEAPIG

-2131 NDKQVWVKTKAGWQV
+2131 KDKQVWVKTKTGWEA
-2146 KDSTGRVVS
+2146 KDATGKVVS
-2155 LSSNPIGSRFDGK
+2155 TSSNPIGARFAGK

-2236 IKKYWESKVEAD
+2236 IKKYWESQVEAD

-2282 IMDKFWTAVDRI
+2282 IMDKFWAAVDRI

-2424 LLRLNN
+2424 LVRLNN

-2564 AYQADAVAKQAS
+2564 AYQAEAVAKQAS

-3239 SELKGLNKI
+3239 SELKGLNKT
-3248 TSLDSRSA
+3248 TSLDSRSF

-3262 ALTSWVRSYQDNVIL
+3262 ALTSWVQSYQDNVIL

-3334 RVPFLGIANGLV
+3334 RVPFLGIANGLI

-3352 ISGLT
+3352 VAGLT

-3386 MTKIVEDP
+3386 MTKIVQDP

-3452 KKAAGKF
+3452 DKSASKF

-3466 ETTPRN
+3466 QTTPRN